1 MTLLLHWEVMY
12 HMISVFFMTWWLM
25 SGSLD
30 LNTLD
35 QVTNKDPLAGLDPTV
50 TSFVHPA
57 MTCGYLFETLRTFHN
72 VPGQG
77 TSASAAATTTSG
89 LYFASAMDAS
99 SDDSEKSSS
108 QGSKR
113 IGRRVTSQRSQ
124 GMARASQASKTS
136 RRCCKARQTNP
147 PRPRGRLTKIVTM
160 RKPLRETSKML
171 TASPWMTWNL
181 AKCQC
186 AGGSRSKVWFGVWKA
201 QLNLPSIDEVV
212 LADDDEHGQVRRN
225 IWHAGMDSRPVL
237 TIVLKY

>member
-1 MTLLLHWEVMY
+1 
-12 HMISVFFMTWWLM
+12 M

-77 TSASAAATTTSG
+77 TSASAAATATSG

-113 IGRRVTSQRSQ
+113 IGRRVE
-124 GMARASQASKTS
+124 AKE
-136 RRCCKARQTNP
+136 RQE
-147 PRPRGRLTKIVTM
+147 KHF
-160 RKPLRETSKML
+160 TSKPGFQDIKKML
-171 TASPWMTWNL
+171 QSP
-181 AKCQC
+181 AKK
-186 AGGSRSKVWFGVWKA
+186 SVKA
-201 QLNLPSIDEVV
+201 KGEVDE
-212 LADDDEHGQVRRN
+212 DSDDEADMA
-225 IWHAGMDSRPVL
+225 IC
-237 TIVLKY
+237 